1 MATGGLHSVSLLL
14 LMSLT
19 LIDDSEES
27 TTMLRMSAETLKRFC
42 DGFLIDLRN
51 HLQGAVAGG
60 ALGDDDLGGDALL
73 EEADVGD
80 DADGLV
86 TLAKHFQSS

>member
-1 MATGGLHSVSLLL
+1 MT
-14 LMSLT
+14 
-19 LIDDSEES
+19 
-27 TTMLRMSAETLKRFC
+27 
-42 DGFLIDLRN
+42 
-51 HLQGAVAGG
+51 GG

-86 TLAKHFQSS
+86 TLAEGFQGGQGDFKGLGVQRAKAFVDEQGVDVDRAAGEVGKAERQG